1 MACIT
6 KIRTKAG
13 AVRFRAI
20 IKRNGRQIASK
31 NFQTKT
37 PAVAWARRL
46 EADAELMSALGTPE
60 GTRTFAE
67 AAAALV
73 KATPER
79 RDTTRQARIDW
90 WTAKIGAKLIGRIE
104 LADLRAHLDEYA
116 KTHKPATVNRLKA
129 AASSVFRFAMQ
140 QGWLTRNPAAAL
152 AHRAENN
159 ARTRWLSDEERKAL
173 LTACEA
179 SGWPK
184 LRALVMVL
192 LGTGCRLGEALSLR
206 WSDLDWTERTA
217 HLARTK
223 NGTARVLSF
232 PEPVLAELRKHKPAD
247 GVVVDLHRPA
257 PAALIFAGSN
267 PDKVCPFRR
276 YWDAA
281 VKAAQIERCRIHD
294 LRHSAASY
302 LALSGASLLEIAEV
316 LGHRSV
322 QTTKRYAH
330 LSTAHKQ
337 ALTDRVLGGL
347 L

>member
-20 IKRNGRQIASK
+20 IKRNGRQVASK

-46 EADAELMSALGTPE
+46 EADAELMSALGMPE

-67 AAAALV
+67 VAAALV

-90 WTAKIGAKLIGRIE
+90 WTAKVGAKPIGRIQ
-104 LADLRAHLDEYA
+104 LADLRPHLDEYA

-129 AASSVFRFAMQ
+129 AASSVFRHAVQ

-152 AHRAENN
+152 AHRTENN
-159 ARTRWLSDEERKAL
+159 ARTRWLSDDERKAL

-179 SGWPK
+179 SSWPK
-184 LRALVMVL
+184 LKALVLVL
-192 LGTGCRLGEALSLR
+192 LGTGCRLGEALSLS
-206 WSDLDWTERTA
+206 WGAIDFAARTA
-217 HLARTK
+217 HLPRTK
-223 NGTARVLSF
+223 NGSARVLSF
-232 PEPVLAELRKHKPAD
+232 PEPVIAELKTHR
-247 GVVVDLHRPA
+247 GVGT
-257 PAALIFAGSN
+257 ALVFAGDE
-267 PDKVCPFRR
+267 PEKVHPFRTH
-276 YWDAA
+276 WHKALAA
-281 VKAAQIERCRIHD
+281 AGIAHCRLHD

-302 LALSGASLLEIAEV
+302 LALSGASLLEIGEV
-316 LGHRSV
+316 LGHRSL

-337 ALTDRVLGGL
+337 ALTDRVLGGVL
-347 L
+347 